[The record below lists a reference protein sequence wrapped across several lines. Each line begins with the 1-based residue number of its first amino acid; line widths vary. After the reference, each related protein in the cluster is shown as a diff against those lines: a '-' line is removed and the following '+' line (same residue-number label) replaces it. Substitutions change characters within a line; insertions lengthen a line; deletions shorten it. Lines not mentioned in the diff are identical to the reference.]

1 MPRSS
6 RFIAITLFAALL
18 VLAAAPAAAAEKYTR
33 GLRYPSLSPDGKK
46 VAFAYRGDI
55 WVADTDG
62 KSPALRLTIHEAQE
76 TLPRI
81 SPDGKT
87 VLFASMRDGG
97 YDLYTI
103 PIEGGEATRIT
114 FHGALEIPCDWSA
127 DGKKILFAS
136 SRDPSLYAL
145 DLYEMPAAGGPVHRI
160 TRDGGRDGCYAP
172 DGKTIVYTR
181 GFNTIYQD
189 DYEGSANYDIY
200 TIPVAGGLPTRLTK
214 TDGNERTPFFS
225 PDGKEIWY
233 VAEEQHLANFYA
245 MPVSGLMQE
254 GAKRRQVTRF
264 TGVDVHRPDLA
275 WDGKTAVFERWGQ
288 LFTAD
293 LTSSEPKAEIIP
305 LVVKGDSRHSG
316 VTTRTLTSGAEQVGL
331 SKDGT
336 VIVFSMHGD
345 IWMTSGSGG
354 NARRLTSGKDNDEW
368 PRISPDGSTVA
379 YQSDKSGNSDIW
391 LLDLKTGA
399 TTQLTKDKAGDFF
412 HSWSPDG
419 RHLVF
424 CSERSG
430 NRDIWKIEVASG
442 DTTRLTRHKAA
453 DDDPVWSPDGRSIAF
468 DSGRDGNQAI
478 YVMDADGG
486 NIRRVT
492 SGSGFLQ
499 VPNWSPD
506 GSMLAFEEFNPANG
520 RTGGIF
526 VIGSSGG
533 QSMRISNDG
542 QAAFWSPRGDYIYF
556 SVGDRG
562 SEEVFR
568 VPAPR
573 SVENREK
580 VPFMGTVEVDE
591 REALGALFDEAWE
604 ALGTGFYDAK
614 MHGVD
619 WKQMR
624 AKYRD
629 MAIDAENKDEFHN
642 VMRQMLA
649 ELNASHL
656 GIFGGERSSNTVEAR
671 RVESGYL
678 GVDFAD
684 GEGKGGGRK
693 VASVFPKGPADQAGL
708 RVGDEV
714 VQLDGKAVKGDTDL
728 DKLLLGTVG
737 KDVNV
742 RFRPITEEGLGEER
756 TAAIKPINWGTL
768 RTMRM
773 MAWLSGNATK
783 VGKATQGKVGYIH
796 LSAMNPENLAKFQRA
811 VANWNRTPRVKGMIL
826 DVRENGGGNIHQ
838 QLMEILQA
846 RPFASVSVR
855 GAPMR
860 MPQPSLYWDKPV
872 VVLIN
877 ERSFSDAEV
886 FPYIFQA
893 MKVGKLVGMP
903 TPGGVI
909 GTNDITLSDGTV
921 FRIPRTGYYGMD
933 GTNLEGYGV
942 KPDFLVEL
950 TSEDRIKE
958 RDPQLEKAIEVVM
971 GEIEAAGKKATPTA
985 KPTPEKPTPEKP
997 TPESPTPE
1005 NPKPVNPTPEG
1016 PRPPKQGGPA
1026 AKRSAG
1032 ALDPLFDARVGEWV
1046 RYSAQLPGG
1055 TEKTVMKVRCV
1066 EVKDGTVRFE
1076 REVEQGPPLPLPMPN
1091 ETTQD
1096 ELLTIL
1102 ASMGRVES
1110 HETMTAEVKGE
1121 RVEVAVIVLEAFGA
1135 KMRMEFTNAVPCMG
1149 LLKIELGK
1157 TVLMEAIDWGTDEA
1171 KAAPE
1176 APAAEEAAP
1185 SKAPEAP
1192 AQPAAEKPAAQA
1204 APEAETADGPPNPL
1218 HDAKVG
1224 EWIRLR
1230 SVVQGEETVATLR
1243 VVEVTDD
1250 NVKVESRVAYAGSEV
1265 EGAVLNRPRH
1275 ERMSLAGEGGGRG
1288 GKVETGTDTVTVKG
1302 HKLECVTITRTNR
1315 RGVVD
1320 KRWIC
1325 AEIPVSGLVR
1335 QERGGKIVKEL
1346 LDWGTGEPPALPTT
1360 NGN

>member
-1 MPRSS
+1 MS
-6 RFIAITLFAALL
+6 RFSRLVALALFAAL
-18 VLAAAPAAAAEKYTR
+18 VALAGTAQAAEKYTR

-55 WVADTDG
+55 WVADVDG

-87 VLFASMRDGG
+87 VLFASMRYGG
-97 YDLYTI
+97 YDLFTM
-103 PIEGGEATRIT
+103 PLEGGEATRIT

-127 DGKKILFAS
+127 DGKKVLFAS
-136 SRDPSLYAL
+136 NRDPSPYGL
-145 DLYEMPAAGGPVHRI
+145 DLYEMPAAGGAVRRL
-160 TRDGGRDGCYAP
+160 TFDGARDGTYSP
-172 DGKTIVYTR
+172 DGKTVVYTR

-189 DYEGSANYDIY
+189 NYEGSANYDLY

-214 TDGNERTPFFS
+214 TDGNERTPFYS

-233 VAEEQHLANFYA
+233 VAEEKGVANFYA
-245 MPVSGLMQE
+245 MPATGLLDPA
-254 GAKRRQVTRF
+254 AKRRQLTKF
-264 TGVDVHRPDLA
+264 TGVDVQRPEIA
-275 WDGKTAVFERWGQ
+275 WDGKTAVYERWGQ
-288 LFTAD
+288 LFTSD
-293 LTSSEPKAEIIP
+293 LTSSAPKAEIIP

-316 VTTRTLTSGAEQVGL
+316 VTSRTVTSGAEQVDV
-331 SKDGT
+331 SKDAT
-336 VIVFSMHGD
+336 TMVFSLHGD

-354 NARRLTSGKDNDEW
+354 NARRLTSGKEKDEW
-368 PRISPDGSTVA
+368 PRLRPDGA
-379 YQSDKSGNSDIW
+379 ALAFQSDRSGNSDIW
-391 LLDLKTGA
+391 LMDLKTGA
-399 TTQLTKDKAGDFF
+399 LRQLTNDKADDFF

-419 RHLVF
+419 RSLVF
-424 CSERSG
+424 SSERSG
-430 NRDIWKIEVASG
+430 NRDIWRMDVESG
-442 DTTRLTRHKAA
+442 EATRLTKHNAA

-478 YVMDADGG
+478 YVMDADGS

-492 SGSGFLQ
+492 NGSGFLQ

-506 GSMLAFEEFNPANG
+506 GSMLAYEEFNPANG
-520 RTGGIF
+520 RSGGIF

-533 QSMRISNDG
+533 QSMRISRDG
-542 QAAFWSPRGDYIYF
+542 QAACWSPRGDYIYF

-562 SEEVFR
+562 REEIYR
-568 VPAPR
+568 VPAPV

-591 REALGALFDEAWE
+591 REALGTLFDEAWE
-604 ALGTGFYDAK
+604 ALGNGFYDPK

-656 GIFGGERSSNTVEAR
+656 GIFGGERTSNSVEAH

-678 GVDFAD
+678 GLDFAD
-684 GEGKGGGRK
+684 GPGQSGGRK

-714 VQLDGKAVKGDTDL
+714 VQLNGKDVKADTDL
-728 DKLLLGTVG
+728 DKVLLGTVG
-737 KDVNV
+737 KEV
-742 RFRPITEEGLGEER
+742 RVGFRPITAEGQGDVR
-756 TAAIKPINWGTL
+756 SATIKPIDWGTL

-773 MAWLSGNATK
+773 ASWLAGNART
-783 VGKATQGKVGYIH
+783 VGKETKGRVGYIH

-811 VANWNRTPRVKGMIL
+811 VANWNRSPRVKGMII

-838 QLMEILQA
+838 QLMEILTS
-846 RPFASVSVR
+846 RPFARVSMR
-855 GAPMR
+855 GSPVK
-860 MPQPSLYWDKPV
+860 MPQPQLYWDKPV

-886 FPYIFQA
+886 FPYIFQE
-893 MKVGKLVGMP
+893 MKVGKVVGMP

-921 FRIPRTGYYGMD
+921 FRIPRTGYFGMD

-942 KPDFLVEL
+942 KPDYLVEL
-950 TSEDRIKE
+950 TPEDRIKE
-958 RDPQLEKAIEVVM
+958 RDPQLDKAIEVVEA
-971 GEIEAAGKKATPTA
+971 EIEAAAKASKPTKPKPD
-985 KPTPEKPTPEKP
+985 KPTPETPTAPTPDE
-997 TPESPTPE
+997 
-1005 NPKPVNPTPEG
+1005 
-1016 PRPPKQGGPA
+1016 PRPPKEGPA
-1026 AKRSAG
+1026 KRTAG
-1032 ALDPLFDARVGEWV
+1032 ALDPLFDAKVGEWV
-1046 RYSAQLPGG
+1046 RYRAQLPGG
-1055 TEKTVMKVRCV
+1055 TEKSILKLRCV
-1066 EVKDGTVRFE
+1066 EIADGTVRFE
-1076 REVEQGPPLPLPMPN
+1076 REVEEGPPFPLPLPN
-1091 ETTQD
+1091 ETNQE
-1096 ELLTIL
+1096 ELLVTL
-1102 ASMGRVES
+1102 ATMGRVES
-1110 HETMTAEVKGE
+1110 HETKMVEVKGQ
-1121 RVEVAVIVLEAFGA
+1121 RVEVAVILLEAFGST
-1135 KMRMEFTNAVPCMG
+1135 MRMEFTNAVPCLG

-1157 TVLMEAIDWGTDEA
+1157 AVLMEAIEWGTDGA
-1171 KAAPE
+1171 
-1176 APAAEEAAP
+1176 AAEEPSPAGKPAA
-1185 SKAPEAP
+1185 AP
-1192 AQPAAEKPAAQA
+1192 AQPATPKPAAEA
-1204 APEAETADGPPNPL
+1204 PKPAPEAPEADPAAGESADGPANPIF
-1218 HDAKVG
+1218 DAKVG

-1265 EGAVLNRPRH
+1265 EGAVLNRPRR
-1275 ERMSLAGEGGGRG
+1275 ERLTLGGDGGGRG
-1288 GKVETGTDTVTVKG
+1288 GKVGVGSDTVTVKDR
-1302 HKLECVTITRTNR
+1302 KLECFTITRTSR

-1320 KRWIC
+1320 KRWFC

-1335 QERGGKIVKEL
+1335 HERAGKVVKEL
-1346 LDWGTGEPPALPTT
+1346 LDWGTGEPPALAPT
-1360 NGN
+1360 NQR